1 MTIGG
6 SVLGGAGNDT
16 GELLALGAS
25 MGVVKIGGDIKG
37 GTGAMSTFSGA
48 IDSHGTIKSVTVG
61 GSLVGGAGG
70 DSGEIIA
77 FGTGGMGTVKI
88 GLDVVGGPGSAGF
101 SGDIDSH
108 GKLAAVTIGG
118 SLIGGSNFD
127 SGLVVST
134 GDMAMVQV
142 GGNVQGGGGGSSGF
156 IHSLAKLA
164 GVKVAGSVI
173 GGTGIDSGQIESA
186 LDMGA
191 ITIGLDLRGAD
202 ASGAMNLFCSGF
214 ITSEHKIASVTIGG
228 SIISGVNSSSNPLFD
243 DGAIRAGDDLGK
255 VLVKGSL
262 LGNGTNSVLLTGRG
276 QAHPGGTDVA
286 IGSVTVNGR
295 IVFTNILAGYNDS
308 FAPTPE
314 NGDAQIGAIKV
325 GGDWTASNVVAGAQN
340 LGTDDALG
348 GTGSAV
354 DNVNF
359 GDVHD
364 RSIGAGSAALL
375 SKIASI
381 AIGGVI
387 QGTAVNPNDHFG
399 FVAEQIG
406 SFTVAGIAIPLLS
419 GAHNDNR
426 ALGSTGDVT
435 IHETTM

>member
-1 MTIGG
+1 
-6 SVLGGAGNDT
+6 
-16 GELLALGAS
+16 
-25 MGVVKIGGDIKG
+25 MGVVKIGRDVKG
-37 GTGAMSTFSGA
+37 GTGAMSTFSGV

-61 GSLVGGAGG
+61 GSLLGGAGG
-70 DSGEIIA
+70 ESGEIIA

-88 GLDVVGGPGSAGF
+88 GLDVVGGTSPAGF

-118 SLIGGSNFD
+118 SLIGGSNLE

-142 GGNVQGGGGGSSGF
+142 GGHVQGGAGGSSGF

-186 LDMGA
+186 GDMGA
-191 ITIGLDLRGAD
+191 ITIGLDLHGAD
-202 ASGAMNLFCSGF
+202 ASGVMSLFCSGF
-214 ITSEHKIASVTIGG
+214 ITSAHKIASVTIGG
-228 SIISGVNSSSNPLFD
+228 SIISGTNTSSNPLLD

-262 LGNGTNSVLLTGRG
+262 LGNASNPVLLTGRG
-276 QAHPGGTDVA
+276 QLHPGGTDVA
-286 IGSVTVNGR
+286 IGSVTVNER
-295 IVFTNILAGYNDS
+295 VEFANILAGYNNS

-314 NGDAQIGAIKV
+314 NGDAQIGAVKV
-325 GGDWTASNVVAGAQN
+325 GGDWSASNVVAGAKN
-340 LGTDDALG
+340 LGSDDLAG
-348 GTGSAV
+348 GTGLAA

-359 GDVHD
+359 GDAHD
-364 RSIGAGSAALL
+364 RSIGAGAAGIL

-387 QGTAVNPNDHFG
+387 KGTASGVNANDHFG

-406 SFTVAGIAIPLLS
+406 SFTVAGVPIPLLN
-419 GAHNDNR
+419 GPHTDNR
-426 ALGSTGDVT
+426 AIGSTGDVT
-435 IHETTM
+435 IHETVM